1 MSKQVLVSGGGGYL
15 GSVLVPMLLD
25 EGYEVTVFDRFLFG
39 REPLAAVQDHPRLRL
54 IEGDVTQLAKHNG
67 FLEGF
72 EAVIHLAALSNDPS
86 ADLQPELT
94 QRINFDGT
102 LELARRAARAG
113 VRRFLFASSCSVY
126 GANPSPLVDERSEL
140 YPVSLYAQKKAEAE
154 RALMSMSAPGM
165 TISAL
170 RMATLYG
177 LSPRMRFDLAINL
190 MVMNAATR
198 REIFVLGGG
207 QQWRPFLHVTDA
219 SQAFITMLTAPA
231 ELIDREVFNAGA
243 DEHNFKIQQLAEMVH
258 AALPQLNVAVTTV
271 PDDAD

>member
-126 GANPSPLVDERSEL
+126 GSNPAPIVDERSDQ
-140 YPVSLYAQKKAEAE
+140 YRVSLYAQKKADAE
-154 RALMSMSAPGM
+154 KALFSLSAPGM
-165 TISAL
+165 TIGAL

-190 MVMNAATR
+190 MTMNAVTR
-198 REIFVLGGG
+198 GNIFVMGGG
-207 QQWRPFLHVTDA
+207 KQWRPFLHVSDA
-219 SQAFITMLTAPA
+219 TRAFMTALEAPA
-231 ELIDREVFNAGA
+231 EMVDREAFNVGG
-243 DEHNFKIQQLAEMVH
+243 DEHNFTIS
-258 AALPQLNVAVTTV
+258 
-271 PDDAD
+271 